1 MRKIDFK
8 KLWNHFYLSESYVGE
23 KSYLKDPPYMP
34 KNKWGQEKHFLLY
47 EAPFASYSQV
57 KIEKSPK
64 IWLRSK
70 IVEEVGQIT
79 RTNLL
84 LRKEKLISRENHW
97 R

>member
-1 MRKIDFK
+1 M
-8 KLWNHFYLSESYVGE
+8 GE

-34 KNKWGQEKHFLLY
+34 KNKSGQEKHFLLY

-64 IWLRSK
+64 IWLRQEILVNSLCSLGLVRMNQLQISSK
-70 IVEEVGQIT
+70 IIFSELV
-79 RTNLL
+79 
-84 LRKEKLISRENHW
+84 RENPW